1 MTDRKLIKKIKKL
14 KKIQPSQ
21 EWLDLMRYNLVSQL
35 DFEKRDDARIGGFF
49 YWLKEPQLVALV
61 ICLTLIFVGGPWLMI
76 KASQASLPGE
86 ALYSVKKISEEVQT
100 TVASKNTKAKLQVEF
115 AGRRLE
121 ELSKITGDSFTPEE
135 KTEKA
140 KKIVNDFKNQLA
152 GASLHVSK
160 ISKEEAVVVA
170 KKTKK
175 LREEL
180 NRTKEEV
187 PSEVQT
193 ELAEAEKVIEEI
205 NHQILTVL
213 VKESQESAEGAA
225 TTTLDK
231 EILIFLEE
239 TDSGTMTTT
248 EEVINEVK
256 E

>member
-1 MTDRKLIKKIKKL
+1 M
-14 KKIQPSQ
+14 
-21 EWLDLMRYNLVSQL
+21 
-35 DFEKRDDARIGGFF
+35 
-49 YWLKEPQLVALV
+49 ALV
-61 ICLTLIFVGGPWLMI
+61 ICLVLIFVGGPWLMI

-100 TVASKNTKAKLQVEF
+100 TVASENTKAKLQVEF

-121 ELSKITGDSFTPEE
+121 ELSKITGDSFTSEE

-140 KKIVNDFKNQLA
+140 KQVVNDFKDKLA
-152 GASLHVSK
+152 GASLHVGK
-160 ISKEEAVVVA
+160 ISREEAIAMAKEA
-170 KKTKK
+170 KKIKENLEK
-175 LREEL
+175 
-180 NRTKEEV
+180 TKEEV
-187 PSEVQT
+187 SLEIQT

-213 VKESQESAEGAA
+213 VKESQESEETA
-225 TTTLDK
+225 TTTLDQ

>member
-1 MTDRKLIKKIKKL
+1 M
-14 KKIQPSQ
+14 
-21 EWLDLMRYNLVSQL
+21 
-35 DFEKRDDARIGGFF
+35 
-49 YWLKEPQLVALV
+49 
-61 ICLTLIFVGGPWLMI
+61 
-76 KASQASLPGE
+76 
-86 ALYSVKKISEEVQT
+86 
-100 TVASKNTKAKLQVEF
+100 
-115 AGRRLE
+115 
-121 ELSKITGDSFTPEE
+121 SKITGDSFTPEE